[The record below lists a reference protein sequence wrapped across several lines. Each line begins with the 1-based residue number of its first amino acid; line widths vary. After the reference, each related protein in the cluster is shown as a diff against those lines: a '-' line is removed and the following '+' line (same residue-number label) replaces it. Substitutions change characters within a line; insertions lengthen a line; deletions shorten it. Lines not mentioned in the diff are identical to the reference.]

1 MISFEEFKKVELR
14 IAKIVTVE
22 DIPGK
27 DKLYKLTV
35 DIGEEKPRTIIAG
48 LKPSHSKAQMEG
60 KQIVVVANLD
70 PKPLAGILSE
80 GMLLAAKNKAGGY
93 SLITAESETEPGTRV
108 E

>member
-1 MISFEEFKKVELR
+1 MVSFEEFRRVELKV
-14 IAKIVTVE
+14 AKIVTVE

-27 DKLYKLTV
+27 DKLYKLSI
-35 DIGEEKPRTIIAG
+35 DIGEEKPRTIVAG
-48 LKPSHSKAQMEG
+48 LKPFYSKAQMEG

-80 GMLLAAKNKAGGY
+80 GMLLAVKNKAGEY
-93 SLITAESETEPGTRV
+93 SLLTVESETEPGTRV